1 MRMYVRQRR
10 IEKKG
15 SQRTMFGMEIYVQ
28 IQIWRNKMRMCCVS
42 QLETN
47 EEKSNHEFV
56 AMTLLAHLSHEK
68 LTHQKY
74 PYIAFV
80 PFFSFHKVHLTR
92 LSMINYTFSL

>member
-1 MRMYVRQRR
+1 
-10 IEKKG
+10 
-15 SQRTMFGMEIYVQ
+15 MFGMEIYVQ
-28 IQIWRNKMRMCCVS
+28 IQIWRNKI
-42 QLETN
+42 ETN

-80 PFFSFHKVHLTR
+80 PFF
-92 LSMINYTFSL
+92 LSTKYIWRDYRW